1 MAQETTI
8 GFFPN
13 ELDSPEEKA
22 KESWGLRYAQAIV
35 SAGDRLASSYTD
47 RKDKW
52 EEARKYAQGLQD
64 IDKLKRRAIPTENE
78 WMTLPL
84 NVSTPVPRYIR
95 RIQETIYSHPYKPR
109 VDIFDSHS
117 HSRMERRKN
126 ELLGKMQLKA
136 EVDNLKAEGILPNQ
150 LEFKQLRDA
159 PKDQHE
165 VEMYLKTNAK
175 TIEQIAIEKLVRRSF
190 SKCNMPQ
197 IERSVVKDLT
207 EIQWACVH
215 ADLDEDGCFKA
226 EYIDP
231 MLTVTSYV
239 EKDDFSDMVW
249 AGHISYITVGQFREM
264 MPELDNEQIL
274 NVIRMNVGNRLH
286 QDYDIRLG
294 SRRYFDLNQE
304 ERDGLEGVLIE
315 VLNFETLQS
324 DRVTYVEK
332 ELSTGGYDI
341 KRRSADY
348 EGPKDP
354 NAKKKVHKGIVER
367 IYKGVHVMRTDYML
381 EWGLKPSVAYK
392 LRKGK
397 VIHKPCFSY
406 IFRAPNILDMQNKSL
421 MEEVI
426 PHIDKMLILEI
437 KALHFLALA
446 TPPGF
451 SYDISAIV
459 EAVKGMGM
467 KGLKPKDMAEIKAWT
482 GDIYYASKDEM
493 GNPIL
498 QPGQKPIEFQPST
511 LDQAIERFALLW
523 NNELQK
529 VKDIIGVNDAV
540 DASTPDKK
548 ALVGVREQAI
558 QAHKASVRYLQTEY
572 LEIMKEV
579 ADRAAY
585 YQQLA
590 IKEGIQTDEMRDLLS
605 DPEFAVLEAKK
616 IGELMYNIELEL
628 LPDAEEKQML
638 MGRIEVAL
646 QQGMI
651 GVDDLL
657 AIQRMMGESI
667 EKAEE
672 VFQLRVEKRKAEAQ
686 QQQQAQ
692 AQMEQQKELTKMQ
705 AEAQKE
711 QAIYQMKMQ
720 LEELQKQ
727 LEAQNIREKGE
738 EERKTLATE
747 YELKKELVEKSAQ
760 VDAAYGFD
768 KDKEVTAPK
777 AAGNVEPAT
786 PRPDRITERL

>member
-1 MAQETTI
+1 M
-8 GFFPN
+8 
-13 ELDSPEEKA
+13 
-22 KESWGLRYAQAIV
+22 V
-35 SAGDRLASSYTD
+35 
-47 RKDKW
+47 
-52 EEARKYAQGLQD
+52 
-64 IDKLKRRAIPTENE
+64 
-78 WMTLPL
+78 LPF

-109 VDIFDSHS
+109 VDVFDSHS

-136 EVDNLKAEGILPNQ
+136 VVGDLKAQGVLPQ
-150 LEFKQLRDA
+150 ELDFKQLRNA

-175 TIEQIAIEKLVRRSF
+175 TIEQIAIEKLVRRSL

-207 EIQWACVH
+207 EIQWGCIH
-215 ADLDEDGCFKA
+215 ADLDDDGCFKA

-231 MLTVTSYV
+231 ILTVTSYV
-239 EKDDFSDMVW
+239 EKDDFSDLVW

-264 MPELDNEQIL
+264 MPELNDEQIL
-274 NVIRMNVGNRLH
+274 DVIISNAGDRLEL
-286 QDYDIRLG
+286 DYNIRLG
-294 SRRYFDLNQE
+294 SRNYFDLTQQ

-367 IYKGVHVMRTDYML
+367 IYKGVHVMRSDYML
-381 EWGLKPSVAYK
+381 EWGVKKGVAYK
-392 LRKGK
+392 INKNK
-397 VIHKPCFSY
+397 VINKPCFSY
-406 IFRAPNILDMQNKSL
+406 IFRAPNILNMQNKSL

-451 SYDISAIV
+451 AYDISTIV

-482 GDIYYASKDEM
+482 GDIYYASRDEM

-523 NNELQK
+523 NNELEK

-558 QAHKASVRYLQTEY
+558 AGHKASVRYLQTEY
-572 LEIMKEV
+572 LEMMREV
-579 ADRAAY
+579 SDRAAY

-605 DPEFAVLEAKK
+605 NPEFAVLEAKK
-616 IGELMYNIELEL
+616 IGELMYNMQIEL
-628 LPDAEEKQML
+628 LPDAAEKQQL
-638 MGRIEVAL
+638 MGRIEIAL
-646 QQGMI
+646 QQGLI

-657 AIQRMMGESI
+657 SIQRTMDESI

-686 QQQQAQ
+686 EQQAQQQQMEMQREQ
-692 AQMEQQKELTKMQ
+692 AKMQ
-705 AEAQKE
+705 GEAQKE
-711 QAIYQMKMQ
+711 QAIIEMKMRLAE
-720 LEELQKQ
+720 LEKQ
-727 LEAQNIREKGE
+727 LEAQNLGVKGE

-747 YELKKELVEKSAQ
+747 FELKKELVSHSEKMKAL
-760 VDAAYGFD
+760 YGYD
-768 KDKEVTAPK
+768 KSKEVTAPK
-777 AAGNVEPAT
+777 AAGQVEPAT